1 MSSAGGV
8 RDALTLIVGMEARE
22 KENKSAQE
30 WREKVFNN
38 QEKWRMNAAA
48 TAAANT
54 ARNIEVQDRAF
65 DLESRTLQA
74 AQLEKLLKFGV
85 RTGLGPIGTTGIGPS
100 GTGNTNTS
108 GSSKTN
114 PVYTPQ
120 QGFQAVQAI
129 RKSVGPMEELSS
141 SEREFFNTI
150 YDNPNEAA
158 AIMEFVTGMREE
170 GKKIPMRDLAKYI
183 NIYGVS
189 KETGNK
195 EAVKSILNDMK
206 DQLIDPNAKYDPML
220 FVNNFDQLNSYIAPI
235 MNWGIAD
242 GAGMELSEQKDEFER
257 TVSVMEAQLAL
268 DIQKLKAIPEGN
280 LTERD
285 KERIVYLDD
294 IMQKASLDKNKNQ
307 NKLPLM
313 QATQELF
320 KLYGTFDK
328 YSKNNPLFD
337 PYRLENENQ
346 RKREDAER
354 DGTSTLPVQPAP
366 NSSGEPFEP
375 PTFESRQ
382 EFEESLRAVSREEFD
397 KYNPYVIIGGSRIDN
412 PNYAGEPMEGVS
424 PQVTS
429 ITGEQ
434 QQQQQQQPQSQ
445 QLTEVPPEVERD
457 LIEVSQAMQNE
468 EMGYTEF
475 VLIAEELQKKYPN
488 GEFERLMSERL
499 SMSSPNPVDFTFDKF
514 IQLGKGREN
523 VSN

>member
-48 TAAANT
+48 AAAAKT
-54 ARNIEVQDRAF
+54 AREIFVQDRAF
-65 DLESRTLQA
+65 IQQGQVLKAD
-74 AQLEKLLKFGV
+74 QLEKVLKYGN
-85 RTGLGPIGTTGIGPS
+85 RMGIGPS

-114 PVYTPQ
+114 PVYTPE

-141 SEREFFNTI
+141 DEREFFNTI

-158 AIMEFVTGMREE
+158 AIVEFVTEMRED
-170 GKKIPMRDLAKYI
+170 GKKLPMRDLAKYI

-189 KETGNK
+189 KEAGNK

-220 FVNNFDQLNSYIAPI
+220 FVNNFDQLHSYIAPV
-235 MNWGIAD
+235 MNWGISD
-242 GAGMELSEQKDEFER
+242 GAGMDLSDQKGEFDLSVR
-257 TVSVMEAQLAL
+257 VMEAQLAL
-268 DIQKLKAIPEGN
+268 EIEKLKAIPEGN

-294 IMQKASLDKNKNQ
+294 IMQRSSLDENKPQ

-320 KLYGTFDK
+320 RLYGTFDK

-337 PYRLENENQ
+337 PYRLESDN
-346 RKREDAER
+346 RKKREDAER

-375 PTFESRQ
+375 PTFENIQ

-397 KYNPYVIIGGSRIDN
+397 KYNRYVIIGGSRIDN
-412 PNYAGEPMEGVS
+412 PNYTGEPIEGVS
-424 PQVTS
+424 PQVIS
-429 ITGEQ
+429 SPGEQ
-434 QQQQQQQPQSQ
+434 QQQQPQQQQPQSQ

-514 IQLGKGREN
+514 IQIGKGREN

>member
-54 ARNIEVQDRAF
+54 ARSIFVQDRAF
-65 DLESRTLQA
+65 IQQGQILKAE
-74 AQLEKLLKFGV
+74 QLKELRKWN
-85 RTGLGPIGTTGIGPS
+85 TPGIGPS

-375 PTFESRQ
+375 PTFENIQ

-397 KYNPYVIIGGSRIDN
+397 KYNRYVIIGGSRIDN
-412 PNYAGEPMEGVS
+412 PNYTGEPIEGVS
-424 PQVTS
+424 PQVIS
-429 ITGEQ
+429 NPGEQ
-434 QQQQQQQPQSQ
+434 QQQQPQQQQQQQPQSQ

-514 IQLGKGREN
+514 IQIGKGREN

>member
-54 ARNIEVQDRAF
+54 ARSIFVQDRAF
-65 DLESRTLQA
+65 IQQGQILKAE
-74 AQLEKLLKFGV
+74 QLKELRKWN
-85 RTGLGPIGTTGIGPS
+85 TPGLGPI

-114 PVYTPQ
+114 PVYTAQ

-294 IMQKASLDKNKNQ
+294 IMQKASLDENKNQ

-397 KYNPYVIIGGSRIDN
+397 KYNRYVIIGGSRIDN
-412 PNYAGEPMEGVS
+412 PNYTGEPIEGVS
-424 PQVTS
+424 PQVIS
-429 ITGEQ
+429 SPGEQ
-434 QQQQQQQPQSQ
+434 QQQQPQQQQQQPQSQ

-514 IQLGKGREN
+514 IQIGKGREN